1 VALRDEKSNVHYLS
15 PITAMEDDA
24 LIKMPFSYEEIS
36 SVLSYDPETGLLTW
50 LSAVRNATTPG
61 ELAGTWLMAKNGK
74 KYLSITYKGR
84 KMSASQVAW
93 LLHHKQWSERTI
105 QFVDR
110 DPGNLRIANLKKAAY
125 VAERIVDADGVKRYR
140 MGKEQIRHYDLA
152 RYYDG
157 MTLTR
162 YSEMFAEQ
170 NGCCAIC
177 KKPETA
183 KIPGR
188 RNNDYKSAGV
198 RDLSVDHD
206 HETGAVRQ
214 LLCNACNH
222 ILGEAGDDAERL
234 RAAANYIDFHRKAL
248 KNVS

>member
-1 VALRDEKSNVHYLS
+1 
-15 PITAMEDDA
+15 MEDAA
-24 LIKMPFSYEEIS
+24 LIKMPFTYEEIS
-36 SVLSYDPETGLLTW
+36 SVLSYDPETGSLTW

-61 ELAGTWLMAKNGK
+61 EAAGTWLMAKNGRR
-74 KYLSITYKGR
+74 YLSITYKGR
-84 KMSASQVAW
+84 KMAAGQVAW
-93 LLHHKQWSERTI
+93 FLHHKEWSDRSI
-105 QFVDR
+105 QYVD
-110 DPGNLRIANLKKAAY
+110 DNSENLRISNLKKPAY
-125 VAERIVDADGVKRYR
+125 ASQRIVDADGVVSYK
-140 MGKEQIRHYDLA
+140 MGKEQVRHYGLA
-152 RYYDG
+152 RNYDG

-162 YSEMFAEQ
+162 YAEMFAEQ
-170 NGCCAIC
+170 SGCCAIC

-222 ILGEAGDDAERL
+222 MLGHAFDDPQRL
-234 RAAANYIDFHRKAL
+234 RAAADYLDFHRKARPSL
-248 KNVS
+248 AVVRASPD